1 MPISSNER
9 TYLKNKHKGGKNNS
23 KGATYENFYATYS
36 IALLINRYITQLDD
50 IRLTSQLKNCFV
62 DDLLIEEPDAHRTY
76 HQLKDVKNLTW
87 KTNKLQYDFKRQIDI
102 SSERH
107 ENFELKLVHSNPVA
121 KVSPIPDDI
130 ISCTTTLF
138 FPAEKSL
145 NRLILSYP
153 PFKNAIKDISIS
165 EQAEDD
171 ELSDIAI
178 TILGTWSGMEQKN
191 ISLKQIS
198 EAIRSKGRG
207 YTNIKTYPNACI
219 SDSCKEIFNHCNLS
233 VYTSGINL
241 YWSANNGKLTG
252 KIEWTSDMEQKL
264 QTSAPSDFWTLIEL
278 LS

>member
-1 MPISSNER
+1 M
-9 TYLKNKHKGGKNNS
+9 
-23 KGATYENFYATYS
+23 
-36 IALLINRYITQLDD
+36 
-50 IRLTSQLKNCFV
+50 
-62 DDLLIEEPDAHRTY
+62 
-76 HQLKDVKNLTW
+76 
-87 KTNKLQYDFKRQIDI
+87 
-102 SSERH
+102 
-107 ENFELKLVHSNPVA
+107 
-121 KVSPIPDDI
+121 
-130 ISCTTTLF
+130 
-138 FPAEKSL
+138 
-145 NRLILSYP
+145 
-153 PFKNAIKDISIS
+153 IKDISIS

-171 ELSDIAI
+171 ELSDIAK
-178 TILGTWSGMEQKN
+178 TILGTWSGMEQEN

-219 SDSCKEIFNHCNLS
+219 SDSKEIFNHCNLS